1 MKNRFSNGRLSYSF
15 TPRIH
20 GNVLAWVKPAFESER
35 SNGVIENILRW
46 EDDGGKIIEINY
58 STPDRQLV
66 QPVRIKRGMHDT
78 SLQWNEKFV
87 IEPFHAAGTGIGL
100 RIEKSS
106 KQSPEHVTN
115 RKDRS

>member
-1 MKNRFSNGRLSYSF
+1 MKNKFFNGRLSYFF

-35 SNGVIENILRW
+35 SKGVIENILRW

-58 STPDRQLV
+58 STLDRHLV
-66 QPVRIKRGMHDT
+66 RPVRIKRGMRDT

-87 IEPFHAAGTGIGL
+87 IGPFHAAGAGIGL
-100 RIEKSS
+100 IKRKA
-106 KQSPEHVTN
+106 PNN
-115 RKDRS
+115 RPSM